1 MQIYLT
7 NLGKYNEG
15 HLMGEWVKLPVSEKE
30 FKEVLERIGIDKE
43 HEEYFIS
50 DYEVDE
56 DIAKISEYSSVGYLN
71 EIAELEE
78 ILESTTLRALKAL
91 VNCGYYDD
99 ILEAYEHLHEYIF
112 YDGMNIG
119 DIIDDIL
126 AGMKQSRIPVYIK
139 PDRRQAIAFALK
151 KAGNGDTI
159 LIAGKGHEEYQIIG
173 SEKLPFDER
182 EIIKECLL

>member
-56 DIAKISEYSSVGYLN
+56 DIAKISEYSSFGYLN

-126 AGMKQSRIPVYIK
+126 DSENVSTYIRSYIDYERMSRDLSLSGY
-139 PDRRQAIAFALK
+139 Q
-151 KAGNGDTI
+151 NT
-159 LIAGKGHEEYQIIG
+159 EYGVIV
-173 SEKLPFDER
+173 S
-182 EIIKECLL
+182 

>member
-78 ILESTTLRALKAL
+78 ILELTTLRALKAL

-126 AGMKQSRIPVYIK
+126 DSENVSTYIRSYIDYERMSRDLSLSGY
-139 PDRRQAIAFALK
+139 Q
-151 KAGNGDTI
+151 NT
-159 LIAGKGHEEYQIIG
+159 EYGVIV
-173 SEKLPFDER
+173 S
-182 EIIKECLL
+182 

>member
-15 HLMGEWVKLPVSEKE
+15 YLMGEWVKLPVSEKE

-126 AGMKQSRIPVYIK
+126 DSENVSTYIRSYIDYERMSRDLSLSGY
-139 PDRRQAIAFALK
+139 Q
-151 KAGNGDTI
+151 NT
-159 LIAGKGHEEYQIIG
+159 EYGVIV
-173 SEKLPFDER
+173 S
-182 EIIKECLL
+182 

>member
-15 HLMGEWVKLPVSEKE
+15 HLMSEWVKLPVSEKE

-126 AGMKQSRIPVYIK
+126 DSENVSTYIRSYIDYERMSRDLSLSGY
-139 PDRRQAIAFALK
+139 Q
-151 KAGNGDTI
+151 NT
-159 LIAGKGHEEYQIIG
+159 EYGVIV
-173 SEKLPFDER
+173 S
-182 EIIKECLL
+182 

>member
-15 HLMGEWVKLPVSEKE
+15 YLMGEWVKLPVNEKE

-126 AGMKQSRIPVYIK
+126 DSENVSTYIRSYIDYERMSRDLSLSGY
-139 PDRRQAIAFALK
+139 Q
-151 KAGNGDTI
+151 NT
-159 LIAGKGHEEYQIIG
+159 EYGVIV
-173 SEKLPFDER
+173 S
-182 EIIKECLL
+182 

>member
-15 HLMGEWVKLPVSEKE
+15 YLVGEWVKLPVSDIE
-30 FKEVLERIGIDKE
+30 FKDVLERIGIDRE
-43 HEEYFIS
+43 YEEYFIS

-56 DIAKISEYSSVGYLN
+56 DIAKISEYSSVSYLN

-78 ILESTTLRALKAL
+78 VLESTTLRALKAL

-126 AGMKQSRIPVYIK
+126 DSENVSAYIRSYIDYERMSR
-139 PDRRQAIAFALK
+139 DLSLS
-151 KAGNGDTI
+151 G
-159 LIAGKGHEEYQIIG
+159 YQNTDYGVIV
-173 SEKLPFDER
+173 S
-182 EIIKECLL
+182 

>member
-15 HLMGEWVKLPVSEKE
+15 YLMGEWVKLPVSEKE

-126 AGMKQSRIPVYIK
+126 DSENVSTYIRSYIDYERMSRDLSLSGYQNTEYGVIVSQLIK
-139 PDRRQAIAFALK
+139 HECVIILL
-151 KAGNGDTI
+151 GD
-159 LIAGKGHEEYQIIG
+159 
-173 SEKLPFDER
+173 
-182 EIIKECLL
+182 